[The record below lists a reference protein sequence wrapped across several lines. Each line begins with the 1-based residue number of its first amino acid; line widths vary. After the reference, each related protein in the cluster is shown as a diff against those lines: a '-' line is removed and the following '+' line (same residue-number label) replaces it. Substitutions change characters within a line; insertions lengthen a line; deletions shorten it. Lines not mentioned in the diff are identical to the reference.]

1 MVSTLNGKSS
11 EHYTHITGREAT
23 ESRARP
29 KQTAGVLHGAAV
41 QKNAEPKCVLL
52 HIAKAHVV
60 AKIKPEA
67 LTSQVV
73 PYLFLHPS
81 HIFKHRC

>member
-11 EHYTHITGREAT
+11 EHYTRTTGREAT
-23 ESRARP
+23 ESSKRP
-29 KQTAGVLHGAAV
+29 KQTAGVLQGAAV
-41 QKNAEPKCVLL
+41 QRNAEPKCVLL
-52 HIAKAHVV
+52 HVANPCVV
-60 AKIKPEA
+60 AKIKSEA

-73 PYLFLHPS
+73 LYLSLHPS